1 MNVKVARMSTGEE
14 VIYTLIDES
23 ENYIEMEN
31 ALVAVPNAQGQIG
44 FAPWSFLAEEGE
56 TIKVSKEF
64 VVYVINAR
72 EMVVDNYKKI
82 FSKIETPS
90 KKLIL

>member
-31 ALVAVPNAQGQIG
+31 ALVAVPNA
-44 FAPWSFLAEEGE
+44 EGE